1 MTEAQDKQERLKG
14 LYKKYGITD
23 EEPGPP
29 KVKKKQKSWWRS
41 ALDTFLERFKR
52 KKKPPEITRPAG
64 VRTPEQIAEWQE
76 IMEIKK
82 RKKP

>member
-14 LYKKYGITD
+14 LYKKYGIKD
-23 EEPGPP
+23 EGGGAP
-29 KVKKKQKSWWRS
+29 KPQKKQKSWIRGVID
-41 ALDTFLERFKR
+41 AFLERFKR

-64 VRTPEQIAEWQE
+64 VRTPEQIKEWQE

-82 RKKP
+82 RKNQ